1 MKVPEPRRLP
11 SGNWFIQLRLNGESI
26 PITAATK
33 AECKTI
39 AELTKSKHR
48 AGASAIKKAPKSITL
63 SESFD
68 KFLKTR
74 KATLSPST
82 LRSYTSYAKNR
93 FKNYQD
99 KQLSKI
105 NWQTMINEELE
116 HASEKTVQNAWG
128 LVSSSLK
135 HVGYPVPNVSIA
147 PAPIKEIAFL
157 QPEEI
162 QPFCQAVRGKPY
174 EIASLLMLHGLR
186 LSEVKGLDWANVD
199 LEKDVITVSGS
210 MVRGVGGNILK
221 STNKNKTSSRPV
233 PIMIP
238 QLHNAMISVEDKSG
252 LVVPTHGSNL
262 LEDVK
267 YACRKAGVTVV
278 TCHGL
283 RHSFASLCYY
293 LNIPEK
299 QICAWG
305 GWANTDVLHRIYIRL
320 AASMQTENQNTFSGF
335 FQNQN
340 ANKPLMESH
349 GASKQAGSQT

>member
-1 MKVPEPRRLP
+1 MKIPEPRRLP
-11 SGNWFIQLRLNGESI
+11 SGSWFIQLRLNGESI

-33 AECKTI
+33 TECKTI

-68 KFLKTR
+68 KFLKVR

-82 LRSYTSYAKNR
+82 LRSYTSYSKNR

-116 HASEKTVQNAWG
+116 SASEKTVKNAWG

-135 HVGYPVPNVSIA
+135 LVGYPVPNVSIA
-147 PAPIKEIAFL
+147 PAPVREIAFL

-162 QPFCQAVRGKPY
+162 QPFCQAIKGKPY
-174 EIASLLMLHGLR
+174 EIAALLMLHGLR
-186 LSEVKGLDWANVD
+186 LSEVKGLDWSNVD
-199 LEKDVITVSGS
+199 IDKDVITVSGS
-210 MVRGVGGNILK
+210 MVRGVGGNVLK
-221 STNKNKTSSRPV
+221 STNKNKTSSRHV

-238 QLHNAMISVEDKSG
+238 QLHDAMIAVKDKSG

-299 QICAWG
+299 QICTWG

-320 AASMQTENQNTFSGF
+320 AASMKTENQNTFSRF
-335 FQNQN
+335 FQNRN
-340 ANKPLMESH
+340 DNKPLM
-349 GASKQAGSQT
+349 ASQEANTQ